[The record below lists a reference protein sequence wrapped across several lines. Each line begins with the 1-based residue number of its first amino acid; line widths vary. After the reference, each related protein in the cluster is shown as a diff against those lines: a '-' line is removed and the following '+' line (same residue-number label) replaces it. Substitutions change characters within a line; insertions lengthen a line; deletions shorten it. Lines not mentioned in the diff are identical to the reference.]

1 MYLQRITLSVK
12 NLMKTACRIDVLH
25 LKLISPDQFKMIVE
39 IDKLVGEN
47 HTSLI
52 NYLNVHG
59 YNLACEEPKFCNIL
73 NSSDIVFCDGFG
85 IKIGAWLLGKKIGPR
100 MTPPDWIDELFELC
114 EGRGYSLYFLGDTK
128 EVVLSFAETVKRKYP
143 DLKIVGFH
151 DGFFTKDREL
161 SLQVMEEVRRLE
173 PDIIL
178 TGMGMP
184 LQEKWAW
191 EAKQHL
197 NKGVIIATGAL
208 FRWYSGYER
217 RAPRWITDC
226 GLEWATRLV
235 KSPVKHFRRYV
246 IGLPLFFFRI
256 FRQRFG
262 GKQINSN

>member
-1 MYLQRITLSVK
+1 MLTLANFKIIKK
-12 NLMKTACRIDVLH
+12 NDFLGIRIDSIDHKGL
-25 LKLISPDQFKMIVE
+25 LPEISKAVASESTI
-39 IDKLVGEN
+39 I
-47 HTSLI
+47 I
-52 NYLNVHG
+52 NYLNVKG
-59 YNLACEEPKFCNIL
+59 FNVAFQDLEFRKIL
-73 NSSDIVFCDGFG
+73 NFSDYVFCDGVG
-85 IKIGAWLLGKKIGPR
+85 IKLGAWILGKKIGPR